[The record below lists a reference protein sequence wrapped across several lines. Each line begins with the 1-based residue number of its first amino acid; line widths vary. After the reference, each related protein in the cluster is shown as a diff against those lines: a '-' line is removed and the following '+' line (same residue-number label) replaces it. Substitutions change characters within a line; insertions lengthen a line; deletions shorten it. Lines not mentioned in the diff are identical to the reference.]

1 LRKSKSCD
9 VEAAEVSA
17 HLLCECRVLAQH
29 LLCRDE
35 GETEFTQG
43 PVEDSRLRH
52 SGVGILRS
60 KAEARGSKCIGEG
73 EGLRDGDGE
82 LVAWQP
88 KVANGGESEQHC
100 RSDDEEGEQRCQQS
114 EVTVGLAD
122 SEGVL
127 LERECVQFLD
137 LHRNYSYFSSAMH
150 FHHQFEVI
158 IIIGKL

>member
-1 LRKSKSCD
+1 
-9 VEAAEVSA
+9 
-17 HLLCECRVLAQH
+17 LLGKGRILAQH
-29 LLCRDE
+29 LLGRDE
-35 GETEFTQG
+35 RETEFTKG
-43 PVEDSRLRH
+43 LIEDPRLRH
-52 SGVGILRS
+52 SGVGILRG
-60 KAEARGSKCIGEG
+60 KAEARGSEGIGEG
-73 EGLRDGDGE
+73 EGLRDGDRE